1 MIHKL
6 SEKQQAIILIVTSLN
21 QLNNFLSFFIE
32 KKFIDKKK
40 IYLVL
45 ASDTITDQLIFFIQD
60 ELKKFSLIEIIDL
73 RRKSIYSKK
82 RLLNI
87 RIFKLFLYYI
97 FV

>member
-6 SEKQQAIILIVTSLN
+6 SEKQQGIILIVTSLN

-45 ASDTITDQLIFFIQD
+45 FSDTITDQLIFFIQD
-60 ELKKFSLIEIIDL
+60 ELKKFSPIEIVDL

-87 RIFKLFLYYI
+87 RIFKLF
-97 FV
+97 